1 MKIIIFFIIL
11 LISIVA
17 HNYYYEDQKSIIT
30 NQIYLKNSVTLK
42 ENFNKLIKKKQ
53 GQTAALTYILS
64 QDKTL
69 ITALLK
75 KDMSIIDFSDTV
87 QGIEKFGEFKNL
99 WVQIIDNQGYS
110 VYRSWTKKVGDHAAS
125 ARIDIVQ
132 MLKNPKPMQQIST
145 GRFDMTFKTMM
156 PLYNGTEFIGIIEL
170 ISHFNSIAEELK
182 NNNIEPVMIVDKSY
196 TKRFIKPFTGLFIH
210 DYYVA
215 NLNASKVLMEKIG
228 TNGIEKFLN
237 ITDYILFENYLVTT
251 ARINDIDNKPMGYFI
266 FFNKIENIDMRLLN
280 SFKITYYKQILIFMI
295 VFILVVLL
303 LINRKYVKNLN
314 KAVLKQTNEIE
325 EQKKDLKALLD
336 IYDKNVIFS
345 KTDTKGHITHVS
357 QAFCK
362 ISGYSKEE
370 LIGKNHNIIRH
381 PDMPKEAFAKLW
393 SELKQ
398 EHEVKLEVKNR
409 KKNGDYYWVVA
420 EFGPEYDKFS
430 NLIGYSAVREDIT
443 SNKDIEDIQR
453 EIIFVMGSMG
463 ESRSKETGNHVR
475 RVAEYSKLLAELYGL
490 SQEECQTLKE
500 ASPMHDIGKI
510 AIPDHILKKPL
521 KFTDDEW
528 EIMKTHVQKG
538 YDILKNSSRPLLKA
552 ASIVALEHHEKW
564 DGTGYPNNL
573 KGEEIHIYGR
583 ITAVADVFDALGSNR
598 CYKEAWSDEEI
609 FNLFREQRGIHF
621 DPKLIDLFFENLS
634 QFLAIRNRFSD
645 AIEE

>member
-1 MKIIIFFIIL
+1 MKIAILFIIL
-11 LISIVA
+11 IVSIVA
-17 HNYYYEDQKSIIT
+17 HNYYYEEQKSIIT
-30 NQIYLKNSVTLK
+30 NEIYLKNSITLQ

-53 GQTAALTYILS
+53 GQTAALTYVLS

-69 ITALLK
+69 INALIQ
-75 KDMSIIDFSDTV
+75 KDRSLIDYSAAIS
-87 QGIEKFGEFKNL
+87 GIEKFGEYKNL
-99 WVQIIDNQGYS
+99 WVQIIDNKGYS
-110 VYRSWTKKVGDHAAS
+110 FYRSWTNKVGDHAAS
-125 ARIDIVQ
+125 ARVDIVQ
-132 MLKNPKPMQQIST
+132 MLKDPKPMQQIST
-145 GRFDMTFKTMM
+145 GRFDMTFKTML
-156 PLYNGTEFIGIIEL
+156 PLYNGSEFVGIIEL

-182 NNNIEPVMIVDKSY
+182 NNGIEPVMIVDKSY
-196 TKRFIKPFTGLFIH
+196 TKRFIKPFTGLFID

-215 NLNASKVLMEKIG
+215 NLNASKILMQKIG
-228 TNGIEKFLN
+228 TNGIDKFLN
-237 ITDYILFENYLVTT
+237 IKEYILFENYLVTT
-251 ARINDIDNKPMGYFI
+251 SKINDIDNNPMGYFI
-266 FFNKIENIDMRLLN
+266 FFNKTENIDMALLD
-280 SFKITYYKQILIFMI
+280 SFKVTHYKRILIF
-295 VFILVVLL
+295 LVVLILVIL
-303 LINRKYVKNLN
+303 LFVNRRYVKNLN
-314 KAVLKQTNEIE
+314 EAVLKQTSEIE

-345 KTDTKGHITHVS
+345 KTDLKGYITHVS

-362 ISGYSKEE
+362 ISGYDKEE

-381 PDMPKEAFAKLW
+381 PDMPREAFVQLW
-393 SELKQ
+393 RELKQ

-420 EFGPEYDKFS
+420 EIGPEYDKFN

-573 KGEEIHIYGR
+573 KGEEIHIFGR

-598 CYKEAWSDEEI
+598 CYKEAWSDKEI

-621 DPKLIDLFFENLS
+621 DPKLIDLFFENLN